1 MAKAKSTF
9 FASMSH
15 ELRNPLNA
23 LLGSVDLL
31 ESSENAYLYDEEV
44 LTTAKICG
52 ETLLNLIGNVLDASK
67 IETKKLQLLQEPAY
81 LKESLYKAAKM
92 AKMTAHHK
100 GLFIKTFI
108 DSSIPECLFFDS
120 QKLMQVLINITGNA
134 IKFTDKGGI
143 FLKAEWIP
151 IFDKSQTVHILEDAL
166 SCSMRKYFV
175 ENSQGKGDLFHISF
189 SRTFN

>member
-31 ESSENAYLYDEEV
+31 EASENAYMYDEEV

-67 IETKKLQLLQEPAY
+67 IEAKKFILAPEPAY
-81 LKESLYKAAKM
+81 LKETLLKAAKM
-92 AKMTAHHK
+92 ASMTAKHK
-100 GLFIKTFI
+100 GLFIKSFI
-108 DSSIPECLFFDS
+108 DSSIPECLSFDS

-143 FLKAEWIP
+143 FIKAEWIP
-151 IFDKSQTVHILEDAL
+151 VFQRDQTELILNDIL
-166 SCSMRKYFV
+166 SFSMRKYYV
-175 ENSQGKGDLFHISF
+175 ENSQG
-189 SRTFN
+189 